1 MASSPKKQMLSQ
13 RKLSGVASYT
23 SSCKKEWEQKYPI
36 SLWRTDK
43 EFRCNVCL
51 CNFSC
56 SPQGEADV
64 KRHCDGA
71 NHIKD
76 QKAFKNTRLLSS
88 FSFTKVTDPFASKY
102 VVEDRILRRLGKCM
116 RRSVKPLKFQINLWS

>member
-76 QKAFKNTRLLSS
+76 QKAFKNTRLLSI
-88 FSFTKVTDPFASKY
+88 FSFTKATDPFASKY
-102 VVEDRILRRLGKCM
+102 VVEDRILSSLSKCM